1 MKIVSVMNYKGGV
14 GKTTTT
20 ANLAAKLA
28 WQGLNVLLIDLD
40 PQTNL
45 TFSFIPPDEWKEKY
59 ADTLTIKSWFDSFS
73 TNAPID
79 LEDLIFSPERVNK
92 HLLTNPNAGNLD
104 LISSHLGLINVDLE
118 LATELGGANMKQS
131 KTNFIK
137 VHTRLIDG
145 LKALDQDYYDIVLMD
160 CPPNFN
166 ITTKNAILA
175 SGHILIPAKPD
186 YLSTLGID
194 YLIRNLAELVSD
206 YNEYAALG
214 TGPHVAP
221 VDPKV
226 LGVVF
231 TMVAF
236 YANQPY
242 GHLRP
247 FIAQT
252 KELNVPVFDQPLR
265 ENKSIYADAPQAGIP
280 VSLNDYGNDT
290 HDRVVDEFD
299 IFVSQFRSALGV

>member
-1 MKIVSVMNYKGGV
+1 VSHF
-14 GKTTTT
+14 
-20 ANLAAKLA
+20 NLEPA
-28 WQGLNVLLIDLD
+28 GLNVLLIDLD

-45 TFSFIPPDEWKEKY
+45 TFSFIPPDEWQTEY
-59 ADTLTIKSWFDSFS
+59 AETKTIKSWFDSFATS
-73 TNAPID
+73 SPIK
-79 LEDLIFSPERVNK
+79 LEELIFSPERVNK
-92 HLLTNPNAGNLD
+92 RLLANPDAGNLD

-118 LATELGGANMKQS
+118 LATELGGASLKKS
-131 KTNFIK
+131 KSNFIK

-145 LKALDQDYYDIVLMD
+145 LKALDAEKYDVVLMD

-175 SGHILIPAKPD
+175 SDHILIPAKPD

-194 YLIRNLAELVSD
+194 YLIRNLNELASD
-206 YNEYAALG
+206 YNEYAELG
-214 TGPHVAP
+214 SGPHVEL
-221 VDPKV
+221 VDPEV

-236 YANQPY
+236 YGDQPL

-247 FIAQT
+247 FINQT
-252 KELNVPVFDQPLR
+252 KNLDVPVFDQVLR
-265 ENKSIYADAPQAGIP
+265 ENKSIYADAPQTCIP
-280 VSLNDYGNDT
+280 VALNHYGNAT

-299 IFVSQFRSALGV
+299 EFVSQFRTALGV

>member
-1 MKIVSVMNYKGGV
+1 MKTVSVINYKGGV

-20 ANLAAKLA
+20 ANLAAQLA
-28 WQGLNVLLIDLD
+28 WEGLKVLLIDLD

-45 TFSFIPPDEWKEKY
+45 TFSFIRPDEWE
-59 ADTLTIKSWFDSFS
+59 ANFENSRTIKSWFDSFS
-73 TNAPID
+73 SGSPSS
-79 LEDLIFSPERVNK
+79 LEDLIFEPGRVRDR
-92 HLLTNPNAGNLD
+92 LSSGNHGSIH

-118 LATELGGANMKQS
+118 LATELGGANLKQS
-131 KTNFIK
+131 KANFLK

-145 LKALDQDYYDIVLMD
+145 LASLDSGRFDVVLMD

-175 SGHILIPAKPD
+175 SDNILIPAKPD

-194 YLIRNLAELVSD
+194 YLLRNLNELVGD
-206 YNEYAALG
+206 YNEYASLG
-214 TGPHVAP
+214 LGSHVEP
-221 VDPKV
+221 VDPQV

-231 TMVAF
+231 TMVSF
-236 YANQPY
+236 YGGQPY

-252 KELNVPVFDQPLR
+252 KSLGVPVFEQVLR
-265 ENKSIYADAPQAGIP
+265 ENKTIYADAPQTGIP
-280 VSLNDYGNDT
+280 VALNGYDNDT
-290 HDRVVDEFD
+290 HARVVSEFEV
-299 IFVSQFRSALGV
+299 FVSQFRAELGL